1 MSRVRSRGSKIE
13 HAMETALRNLGLKPT
28 SHPKLLGRP
37 DFVFRRAKIAIFCDS
52 HFWHGYRW
60 KTKKRELRRNRSFW
74 LSKIEGNIRRD
85 RFVTRQ
91 LRRGGWTVLRFWEHQ
106 ILRSPDNCATHVRN
120 ALVKGVNRSS
130 HADNRSRCVL
140 RSRRGDLRSA
150 KIGDQSRSWS

>member
-1 MSRVRSRGSKIE
+1 MRFRQRQRTKEQISFNMSRVRSHGSKIE
-13 HAMETALRNLGLKPT
+13 QAMESALHDLGLRPT
-28 SHPKLLGRP
+28 KHPKLLGRP

-91 LRRGGWTVLRFWEHQ
+91 LRKGGWTVLRFWEHQ
-106 ILRSPDNCATHVRN
+106 IVGYSNRCAVRVKN
-120 ALVKGVNRSS
+120 AL
-130 HADNRSRCVL
+130 
-140 RSRRGDLRSA
+140 A
-150 KIGDQSRSWS
+150 KRVDGSESCR